1 MSTLTPDDFPAFF
14 EEVHGYKPFPWQTML
29 AEQVVARGWPEG
41 IALPTASGKTACV
54 DVAVFALALAA
65 DATEGVS
72 APRRIFF
79 VVDRRIVVDEAYQRS
94 CRLEQA
100 LHDPGNRATVRAVAE
115 RLSRLSSSGMPLVVS
130 RLRGG
135 TVRDE
140 RWSADPTQPIIV
152 TSTVDQAGSR
162 LLFRGYGLGHLS
174 QPIHAGLAACD
185 SLILLDEAHCAVPFF
200 QTARAVR
207 EYAGPH
213 WSHRQTAAPVQC
225 TVMSATLPE
234 EVGGVFPEAGERERA
249 LDHASLRL
257 RIETKKPADLAT
269 ARKPRKKGWTL
280 GPAVTDEALVLDAAQ
295 RAADL
300 ASAGHRRIAV
310 MVNRVA
316 RAADIHA
323 QLTEGLNDEQA
334 DVVLMTGRMR
344 PVDRDELV
352 GRWAPLLKVKPDA
365 EPERPVIL
373 VTTQCLEVGA
383 DFSFDALVTECAS
396 LDALRQRF
404 GRLNRLG
411 EPDLE
416 TAAAILITAE
426 PKAKDLS
433 EDQRDKLDDDPIYGP
448 ALEATWLWLQ
458 ANSKNDQLDFASA
471 NIERLLADTP
481 EETRRL
487 LTAPSP
493 DAPVMLP
500 THVDYLT
507 QTAPRP
513 APDPDVALFLHGP
526 DRSMPEARVVWRCD
540 LHPDEDDRTWT
551 DTVALV
557 PPTSAE
563 ALAVPLHRLR
573 RWLAGEDPGPDQT
586 GDAQGRPADEEPV
599 SADRPMRF
607 LLWRGRDDSTV
618 LRDPRQVRPE
628 DTVVVPADPDATRR
642 LGHSFTR
649 AGDDAPLDVA
659 ERAYPEARGR
669 AVLRICPAVLVP
681 WRSVGP
687 VADLLAWARDE
698 DAERGDLDD
707 LLVALAEYQ
716 PAEDE
721 PDLPQWLREAARK
734 CRRPERIVRH
744 PAGGRVLYSRATQAA
759 AVEDE
764 EFADADDTTSLS
776 TEPIPLAEH
785 LDHVAAVAERFA
797 VGCLNPDL
805 ADALVLAAH
814 LHDLGKADE
823 RFQILLHGSEV
834 AALRAPEP
842 AAKSA
847 DMPRS
852 PSERARLRRRAA
864 LPDRFRHE
872 MLSAQLA
879 ETLDTLPADPLCRDL
894 VLHLVASHHG
904 HGRPFAPVCLDD
916 HPPPVDLADVG
927 IKAAMTAG
935 QRTACPPHRL
945 DSGVA
950 DRFWRLCRRFG
961 WWNLAYL
968 EALLRLAD
976 RRASIE
982 ASRGRRPCRHSETQ
996 EATA

>member
-29 AEQVVARGWPEG
+29 AERVIARGWPEG
-41 IALPTASGKTACV
+41 VALPTASGKTACV
-54 DVAVFALALAA
+54 DVAVFALALAS
-65 DATEGVS
+65 DAAV
-72 APRRIFF
+72 AAPPPRRIFF
-79 VVDRRIVVDEAYQRS
+79 VVDRRIVVDEAYERS
-94 CRLEQA
+94 RRVEEA

-115 RLSRLSSSGMPLVVS
+115 RLCGISSSGTPLVVS

-140 RWSADPTQPIIV
+140 RWSADPTQPAVV
-152 TSTVDQAGSR
+152 TSTVDQVGSR

-174 QPIHAGLAACD
+174 QPIHAGLTACD
-185 SLILLDEAHCAVPFF
+185 SLILLDEAHCAVPFL

-213 WSHRQTAAPVQC
+213 WSHCQTAAPVQC

-234 EVGGVFPEAGERERA
+234 EVDEVFPEAGERDRA
-249 LDHASLRL
+249 LDHPDLRL
-257 RIETKKPADLAT
+257 RIETKKPADLAV
-269 ARKPRKKGWTL
+269 ARKPSKKDWTL
-280 GPAVTDEALVLDAAQ
+280 GRAVTDEALVLEAAQ

-300 ASAGHRRIAV
+300 AAAGCRRIAV

-323 QLTEGLNDEQA
+323 QLTEGLGDEQA

-344 PVDRDELV
+344 PVDRDQLV
-352 GRWAPLLKVKPDA
+352 GRWAPFLKVKPDA
-365 EPERPVIL
+365 EPERPIIL

-411 EPDLE
+411 DPDLAT
-416 TAAAILITAE
+416 TAAVLIGTK
-426 PKAKDLS
+426 PKAEDLS
-433 EDQRDKLDDDPIYGP
+433 EEQRDKLDDDPIYGP

-458 ANSKNDQLDFASA
+458 ANSQNDQLDFASA

-500 THVDYLT
+500 THVDYLV

-513 APDPDVALFLHGP
+513 APDPDVSLFLHGP
-526 DRSMPEARVVWRCD
+526 DRGMPEARVVWRCD
-540 LHPDEDDRTWT
+540 LHADADDRTWT

-557 PPTSAE
+557 PPTSTE
-563 ALAVPLHRLR
+563 ALPVPLHRLR
-573 RWLAGEDPGPDQT
+573 RWLAGQDPGPDQT
-586 GDAQGRPADEEPV
+586 GDAQGRPTDEEPV
-599 SADRPMRF
+599 SADRPLRF
-607 LLWRGRDDSTV
+607 LLWRGRDDSAV

-628 DTVVVPADPDATRR
+628 DTVLVPADPEAARR
-642 LGHSFTR
+642 LGHGFTR
-649 AGDDAPLDVA
+649 LREDASLDVA

-669 AVLRICPAVLVP
+669 AVLRICPAVLAP

-698 DAERGDLDD
+698 DADRGNLDD
-707 LLVALAEYQ
+707 LLVAVAEYK
-716 PAEDE
+716 ATEDE
-721 PDLPQWLREAARK
+721 PSLPEWLHKAAEQ
-734 CRRPERIVRH
+734 CRRPERIARH
-744 PAGGRVLYSRATQAA
+744 PAGARVLYSRATQAA
-759 AVEDE
+759 AAEDE

-797 VGCLNPDL
+797 EGCLPPDL
-805 ADALVLAAH
+805 AEALVLAAR

-823 RFQILLHGSEV
+823 RFQILLHGSELG
-834 AALRAPEP
+834 ALRAPEP

-864 LPDRFRHE
+864 LPDHFRHE

-879 ETLDTLPADPLCRDL
+879 DALETLPDDPLLRDL

-904 HGRPFAPVCLDD
+904 HGRPFAPVCLDQR
-916 HPPPVDLADVG
+916 PPPVDLAEVG
-927 IKAAMTAG
+927 IEAAMTPE

-950 DRFWRLCRRFG
+950 ERFWRLCRHFG
-961 WWNLAYL
+961 WWHLAYL

-976 RRASIE
+976 RWASVE
-982 ASRGRRPCRHSETQ
+982 ASRGRRPYRRSETQ